1 MYLPVNAL
9 CCLCCELLS
18 FAQPLPQEPLC
29 AASLVPQCPL
39 PVLRAATTPHLFGPI
54 TYCTALHCSALHCT
68 ALHCTALHRTAFSC
82 HSTCPAIIPLKPS
95 SNHRLFCHAQCSP
108 SHAQPLLCPTSLMPT
123 PSHFRTSPP
132 PVFCLPH
139 FLPAPCPSFRRPS
152 PSPPPFSQFLLS
164 TAPSH
169 PDRCAVLSLD
179 RRALQRQSKR
189 GPKGP
194 PLSWKGYACEAAPS
208 QIQKYTDVEARALCP
223 DDWFFVQELVF
234 LKNCFSL
241 PPRRCLARTP
251 QQPTEP
257 LPFPQSLFDQAS
269 LADGGVRWEQQQCGS
284 FHCLNTRALGDC
296 RNCFNLSLESHRW
309 QHRFR
314 GNPTMQDVL
323 QLKNGSLRLGLDVG
337 GGTGSFAA
345 HMARHGVTVMTTA
358 MNYETVSGRHAG
370 LPYFEAIAMRGLIP
384 LFLPHKARLPFYDN
398 TLDVIHSVNSV
409 KYMPVL
415 EFEDLVFEWDRVLRP
430 GGLMWFEMFYA
441 PVDDMVLYVAVLQQ
455 LRYHRL
461 HWTLMPKP
469 DRGEIEAHQL
479 YLNCVIEKPARRNA
493 LKPVE
498 FV

>member
-1 MYLPVNAL
+1 
-9 CCLCCELLS
+9 
-18 FAQPLPQEPLC
+18 
-29 AASLVPQCPL
+29 
-39 PVLRAATTPHLFGPI
+39 
-54 TYCTALHCSALHCT
+54 
-68 ALHCTALHRTAFSC
+68 
-82 HSTCPAIIPLKPS
+82 
-95 SNHRLFCHAQCSP
+95 
-108 SHAQPLLCPTSLMPT
+108 MPT

-455 LRYHRL
+455 LRYRRL